1 MQQELNNK
9 MKKIIFYKNILLIF
23 FLVNNV
29 LNSAKAAESL
39 IFINGSLS
47 RSISIENLEVLVTEN
62 ELRGSVKNLIKLSN
76 QESAEIQK
84 LLSESY
90 KMKLVTTSRLLYS
103 KIGNVILER
112 VSKIIY
118 PHKVPDKNVSI
129 PAIRSAVIS
138 GLYKGQGEIN
148 LLLFLKEYPNKI
160 ITVNVPALFQVI
172 DKVESLTDL
181 VKFFS
186 DSPLKK
192 LQQREVKDID

>member
-1 MQQELNNK
+1 